1 MSDTEEPTAA
11 VTVTVKAM
19 GQVFDA
25 EGNLLSES
33 PVTLTGTMTRAE
45 AEARG
50 IPITDEEQ

>member
-1 MSDTEEPTAA
+1 MSDTAA
-11 VTVTVKAM
+11 VTVTVQAM

-33 PVTLTGTMTRAE
+33 PVTLTGTMTREE

-50 IPITDEEQ
+50 IEITDEEQ